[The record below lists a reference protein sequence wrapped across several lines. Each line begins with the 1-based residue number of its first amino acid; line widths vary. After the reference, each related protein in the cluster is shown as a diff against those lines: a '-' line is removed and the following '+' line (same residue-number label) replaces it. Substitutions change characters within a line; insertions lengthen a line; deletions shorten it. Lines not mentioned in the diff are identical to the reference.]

1 MHEFLNAIADGYLRD
16 PEATH
21 YTFVFPNMRSRRY
34 FAERLAAGGIDSRR
48 ASSMCLTLTRLVE
61 EASGMKKTSTERLLY
76 ILYRAYC
83 NVRARNGADSGT
95 ETFDRFR
102 YWGRMLLSD
111 FDDVDRALADP
122 AEVFRNVEDYKEI
135 QSFYLTPEQERII
148 RDYWGDDPYWSAAL
162 NGRKGVRTDDLPF
175 WNHVNPGHE
184 PDRKFTQLWA
194 MLGDIYAEFRR
205 LLDAGGECYPAMACR
220 AVADRLAADPA
231 ALPFGPKRFVFIGFS
246 RLTNAELVIFDRL
259 KDRAHFYWDYDPALM
274 DHCGPANCA
283 GRLVGNYARRFTAQS
298 PYVELPPC
306 PAVHKVEVIG
316 VPSASAQAKV
326 AARRLTDA
334 NTALVLADESMLVPM
349 LTSVPHDRY
358 EKLNVTM
365 GYPMRYSSLAQFY
378 SLLTSM
384 QLRLSYDAADVPV
397 FFHDDVIAL
406 VSHPGLRSR
415 MPRECAA
422 LVASMR
428 RNGLYNLPAN
438 RLDPDSEALRPLF
451 EPVGRDAGARE
462 TAAYVRSVLDFA
474 AARGMLSSIDRECA
488 DVIKGM
494 VEQITQCCEEFD
506 IATDRRTFFE
516 TIDRT
521 IMQRS
526 LPLEGETF
534 EAMQIM
540 GVGETR
546 SLGFDNVVMLSMS
559 DDIYPGRDKA
569 RSFIPEAL
577 RRAYGLPTADV
588 AEAEQA
594 YQFYRI
600 LSRAHRLTLIY
611 DARCGALRQGEPSR
625 YITQLRFLNFP
636 GVELTSS
643 MVSFANP
650 KAGRKAL
657 IQPGQTLAKTPEL
670 LEELHKFADPEH
682 IDTHRLSA
690 SRLKGYLNC
699 PLAFFLATVDGIDI
713 PEPDKEEPGA
723 AEHGSVVH
731 EAAERIYGRFMA
743 ERDGDVEAADLQALI
758 DGTDGGMLDRELER
772 AMKIHLL
779 HCAPDAVESTALGEK
794 ELMYKA
800 VLRLQL
806 ESLFRRDMADA
817 PFRILGVEASEV
829 FSWQVKPGLT
839 VNFRI
844 IIDRIDRLK
853 RPGGDIVRI
862 IDYKTGADATE
873 FSDMDSLFALG
884 APHRASAIFQL
895 LLYCEAYL
903 ALHPEATAESLR
915 PQIFK
920 LKEIGDEAFG
930 LLGMGSRRAK
940 TYVEIDNYAQ
950 VAEAFRE
957 QLHAMFDRLFDPEVE
972 IERAADDGCCK
983 FCNFKA
989 LCH

>member
-16 PEATH
+16 PESQH

-34 FAERLAAGGIDSRR
+34 FAERLAAGGIDRVR
-48 ASSMCLTLTRLVE
+48 ASSMCLTLTYLVE

-83 NVRARNGADSGT
+83 NVRARNGVESGT
-95 ETFDRFR
+95 EPFDRFR

-162 NGRKGVRTDDLPF
+162 NRRKGLKADDLPF

-194 MLGDIYAEFRR
+194 MLGDIYAEFRC
-205 LLDAGGECYPAMACR
+205 LLSARGECYPAMACR
-220 AVADRLAADPA
+220 AVADRLVADRS
-231 ALPFGPKRFVFIGFS
+231 ALPFGPKLFVFVGFS
-246 RLTNAELVIFDRL
+246 RLTNADLVIFDRL
-259 KDRAHFYWDYDPALM
+259 KDRAHYYWDYDPTLM
-274 DHCGPANCA
+274 DHCGQANCA
-283 GRLVGNYARRFTAQS
+283 GRLVGNYARRFTSRS

-306 PAVHKVEVIG
+306 PATHKVEIIG
-316 VPSASAQAKV
+316 VASATAQTKV
-326 AARRLTDA
+326 AARCLTDA

-349 LTSVPHDRY
+349 LTSVPQDRY

-384 QLRLSYDAADVPV
+384 QLRLSYDAAGVPV
-397 FFHDDVIAL
+397 FFHGDVMALIA
-406 VSHPGLRSR
+406 HPGLRSR
-415 MPRECAA
+415 LPRECAA

-438 RLDPDSEALRPLF
+438 RLEPDSEALRPLF
-451 EPVGRDAGARE
+451 EPVGREAGARE
-462 TAAYVRSVLDFA
+462 VGAYVRSVLDFA
-474 AARGMLSSIDRECA
+474 AAHDMLSSIDRECA
-488 DVIKGM
+488 DVIKSM
-494 VEQITQCCEEFD
+494 VGQITECCEEFD

-516 TIDRT
+516 IIDRT

-546 SLGFDNVVMLSMS
+546 SLGFDSVVMLSMS
-559 DDIYPGRDKA
+559 DDVYPGRDKA
-569 RSFIPEAL
+569 RSFIPETL

-594 YQFYRI
+594 YLFYRI
-600 LSRAHRLTLIY
+600 LSRSRRLTLIY

-643 MVSFANP
+643 MVSFSNP
-650 KAGRKAL
+650 KAGRKVL
-657 IQPGQTLAKTPEL
+657 IPPGRTLAKNAEL
-670 LEELHKFADPEH
+670 LTELNKFADPQH
-682 IDTHRLSA
+682 MDTHRLSA

-713 PEPDKEEPGA
+713 PEPDKDEPGA

-743 ERDGDVEAADLQALI
+743 ERGGNVEASDLRALI

-779 HCAPDAVESTALGEK
+779 HCPPDAVEATALGEK
-794 ELMYKA
+794 ELMYKD
-800 VLRLQL
+800 VLKLQL
-806 ESLFRRDMADA
+806 ESLFRRDMADT
-817 PFRILGVEASEV
+817 PFQILGVEASEV
-829 FSWQVKPGLT
+829 FSWQVKPGLA

-853 RPGGDIVRI
+853 RPEGDIVRI
-862 IDYKTGADATE
+862 IDYKTGGDATDFADVE
-873 FSDMDSLFALG
+873 TLFALG
-884 APHRASAIFQL
+884 DPHRASAIFQL

-903 ALHPEATAESLR
+903 SLHPETKPENLR

-920 LKEIGDEAFG
+920 VKEIGDEAFG
-930 LLGMGSRRAK
+930 LLGMGSKRAK
-940 TYVEIDNYAQ
+940 TYVEIETYAQ
-950 VAEAFRE
+950 VADAFRE
-957 QLHAMFDRLFDPEVE
+957 QLHAMFDMLFDPETV
-972 IERAADDGCCK
+972 IERAVDDGCCK
-983 FCNFKA
+983 FCNFKS